1 MISRGKFFSP
11 AAWCVF
17 LQAQAPMGNERFCSD
32 SNEVNTMG
40 NALKQLWETISV
52 FLNMFANLA
61 ETGNNVILLGK
72 NASEEALKSQSRQ
85 YALDRKAEEALLLE

>member
-17 LQAQAPMGNERFCSD
+17 LQAQAPTGNERFCSD
-32 SNEVNTMG
+32 SLENAMG

-52 FLNMFANLA
+52 FLNMFSNLA

-72 NASEEALKSQSRQ
+72 NASEEALKSQARQ
-85 YALDRKAEEALLLE
+85 YAADRKAEEALLLE